1 MYYSITFESLADGQ
15 KKNTWDDWH
24 LIPSAPPMVV
34 PPEAFTNYV
43 DIPGRKQGPL
53 DLTEVLSDGP
63 VLLNSEGS
71 WELIWNEDY
80 CPEMTRVQAFQT
92 VLSFLHG
99 KRFRITFEEDPGT
112 SYIGR
117 IQVGAPKPGNAYST
131 IELRYTIQPT
141 TDAPLD
147 VTAGN
152 YTSNDGDLPWYS
164 GAINQNAS
172 SGGSGSGS
180 GSDNG
185 GSSTPSTSTNK
196 YNEGWNAAIASAGTA
211 KVYYRTDGGELRT
224 VNGQTTLTYAVEVL
238 LYDNKPATKSGS
250 TDYDNGWNAAVAGFS
265 RVYAYAGTPDPERQ
279 DYNAVIVTG
288 RVFKWK
294 APATKS

>member
-71 WELIWNEDY
+71 WELIWNENY

-117 IQVGAPKPGNAYST
+117 IQVGPPKPGNAYST
-131 IELRYTIQPT
+131 IELKYTIQPT

-164 GAINQNAS
+164 GAINRNAP
-172 SGGSGSGS
+172 SGGSGSDS
-180 GSDNG
+180 G
-185 GSSTPSTSTNK
+185 GSSTPSTPTSE
-196 YNEGWNAAIASAGTA
+196 YNRGWNAAIDSVKPA
-211 KVYYRTDGGELRT
+211 KTYYRPKPSDP
-224 VNGQTTLTYAVEVL
+224 
-238 LYDNKPATKSGS
+238 NKGYVQGS
-250 TDYDNGWNAAVAGFS
+250 TIY
-265 RVYAYAGTPDPERQ
+265 Y
-279 DYNAVIVTG
+279 AVIVNLYDSKPSKKSGTTDYVKGWNDAVDGFKQILAYTG
-288 RVFKWK
+288 TPHDNLATVTGISSVMRYQ
-294 APATKS
+294 APATNS